1 MILQFNSCTCWLRSF
16 PDCHF
21 IPIGLDVIEA
31 QLKACPEAAKV
42 QHHYGNTLLYLGV
55 EEGANVVVIRALL
68 DACPDVTTMKDDKGN
83 TPLHL
88 GMKVRAWVEILSRI
102 HQVPYKQ

>member
-1 MILQFNSCTCWLRSF
+1 MILNPL
-16 PDCHF
+16 
-21 IPIGLDVIEA
+21 
-31 QLKACPEAAKV
+31 LKACPEAAKV
-42 QHHYGNTLLYLGV
+42 QDRHGNTLLHLGI
-55 EEGANVVVIRALL
+55 EEGANVVVIKALL

-88 GMKVRAWVEILSRI
+88 GMKVRAWVEVLSRI